1 MKRQEQQELSYYGL
15 YLLRYLLEQHSRK
28 AKDLNF
34 IYNRE
39 LQAAET
45 FEQARLDG
53 HSVEGAQELAMAE
66 LMKGLSITSW
76 SFLTEVLEKEFAA
89 EVDEE
94 QRIPFAEKLLP
105 LVKPVFEPYD
115 LTQPEF
121 ELSTDY
127 VQLYTE
133 LTGTVVLYI
142 EQYGV
147 Q

>member
-1 MKRQEQQELSYYGL
+1 MKREQQQLSYYGL
-15 YLLRYLLEQHSRK
+15 YLLRYLMEQHSKK

-34 IYNRE
+34 IYQRE
-39 LQAAET
+39 LLAAET
-45 FEQARLDG
+45 FEQARREG
-53 HSVEGAQELAMAE
+53 HSVEGAQELAMDA
-66 LMKGLSITSW
+66 LMKGLSATPW
-76 SFLTEVLEKEFAA
+76 SILMEVLEKEFAV

-133 LTGTVVLYI
+133 LTGAVVLYI

>member
-66 LMKGLSITSW
+66 LMKGRQRWTKNRGFRLPRNCCLW
-76 SFLTEVLEKEFAA
+76 SS
-89 EVDEE
+89 
-94 QRIPFAEKLLP
+94 
-105 LVKPVFEPYD
+105 PYSSH
-115 LTQPEF
+115 T
-121 ELSTDY
+121 T
-127 VQLYTE
+127 
-133 LTGTVVLYI
+133 
-142 EQYGV
+142 
-147 Q
+147 

>member
-1 MKRQEQQELSYYGL
+1 MKQEQQELSYYGL
-15 YLLRYLLEQHSRK
+15 YLLRYLMEQHSKK

-45 FEQARLDG
+45 FEQARREG
-53 HSVEGAQELAMAE
+53 HSVEGAQELAMDA
-66 LMKGLSITSW
+66 LMKGLSMTPW
-76 SFLTEVLEKEFAA
+76 SILMEVLEKEFAV
-89 EVDEE
+89 EVDEKK
-94 QRIPFAEKLLP
+94 RIPFAEKLLP
-105 LVKPVFEPYD
+105 LVKPVFDPYD

-127 VQLYTE
+127 VQLYPE
-133 LTGTVVLYI
+133 LTGAVVLYI

>member
-1 MKRQEQQELSYYGL
+1 MKKQEQQELSYYGL
-15 YLLRYLLEQHSRK
+15 YLLRYLMEQHSKK

-45 FEQARLDG
+45 YEQARREG
-53 HSVEGAQELAMAE
+53 HSVEGAQELAMDT
-66 LMKGLSITSW
+66 LMKGLSATPW
-76 SFLTEVLEKEFAA
+76 SILMEVLEKECAV
-89 EVDEE
+89 EVNEE

-105 LVKPVFEPYD
+105 LVKPMFEPYD

-133 LTGTVVLYI
+133 LTGAVVLYI

>member
-1 MKRQEQQELSYYGL
+1 MKREQQQLSYYGL
-15 YLLRYLLEQHSRK
+15 YLLRYLMEQHSKK

-34 IYNRE
+34 IYQRE
-39 LQAAET
+39 LLAAET
-45 FEQARLDG
+45 FEQARREG
-53 HSVEGAQELAMAE
+53 HSVEGAQELAMDA
-66 LMKGLSITSW
+66 LMKGLSMTPW
-76 SFLTEVLEKEFAA
+76 SILMEVLEKEFAV

-94 QRIPFAEKLLP
+94 QRIPFAKKLLP

-133 LTGTVVLYI
+133 LTGAVVLYI